1 VCSHVVDLIWEMGRW
16 GHMEQSG
23 GGGAVVGAHRSKPLM
38 VTGGPKGSRIPS
50 SPMRGVH
57 RVGDTLDGKWN
68 RDLTCC

>member
-1 VCSHVVDLIWEMGRW
+1 V
-16 GHMEQSG
+16 
-23 GGGAVVGAHRSKPLM
+23 VVGAHRSKQLM